1 MTSSLTPSG
10 RPLFGWAGS
19 IEEFRRTESQL
30 ILECLQSH
38 AQQLFAKTDPSRLRE
53 WQDLQTVAWR
63 DELTVL
69 DEAFRKLVIQVPES
83 KFWGLILEYELPQQ
97 SGRRPDVIVLA
108 GSTICVLE
116 FKMKSTPE
124 LSDIDQLRGY
134 IRDIGNYHSVAH
146 SAEQTVGAIVATKS
160 RSTTDTPGAK
170 VLSPIDIVSFLNAH
184 ASPGS
189 ISIDKW
195 IEGDYLPAPGLLEA
209 VMAQWEFAPP
219 SLRAVAASNIPQ
231 AESTLR
237 NIINVAENDSP
248 DTRRIVFVSG
258 TPGAGKTF
266 VGLNLVHDPS
276 IEVPMRFLS
285 GNGPLVQVLNYAL
298 HGDDDNQ
305 PLVTAMHRYRDHFA
319 RATPRENVIV
329 FDEAQRALD
338 QNKMR
343 IKFDRPHSE
352 AHMMLD
358 ILTRTPNWG
367 VMVLLV
373 GDGQEIYNGE
383 VGLRLWFDELSQ
395 HFSDHN
401 WHLHLNRSRFSD
413 NDPLGIGRLPE
424 NVHIHDHAELH
435 LTTSIRTHK
444 AGHVHDW
451 VNAVINAD
459 LTSAKVLAGQAR
471 EDGFSL
477 YVTRNLDLAR
487 DYCVRRFSAS
497 PKSRFGLMMA
507 SRNERTLAP
516 FGVSAIASSRDV
528 PRWYVDPRS
537 SDRSSMR
544 LRTAATEFQCQG
556 LELDYSILCW
566 SDDMIWNQSSNDWT
580 VREVQ
585 TPPPLLENPRST
597 RLNVYR
603 VLMTRGRDGMTIF
616 VPPLT
621 RLDSSFEAMK
631 TAGAVELL

>member
-1 MTSSLTPSG
+1 MTSSLNSSG

-19 IEEFRRTESQL
+19 IEEFLRTESQL

-69 DEAFRKLVIQVPES
+69 DEAFGKVVIQVPES
-83 KFWGLILEYELPQQ
+83 KSWGLILEYELPQQ
-97 SGRRPDVIVLA
+97 GGRRPDVIVLA

-134 IRDIGNYHSVAH
+134 VRDISSYHSVAQL
-146 SAEQTVGAIVATKS
+146 AQQTTGAIVATKS
-160 RSTTDTPGAK
+160 NAASDMNGTA
-170 VLSPIDIVSFLNAH
+170 VLSPADIATFLSSSKSVGAITTDQWM
-184 ASPGS
+184 AGT
-189 ISIDKW
+189 
-195 IEGDYLPAPGLLEA
+195 YLPAPGLLEA
-209 VMAQWEFAPP
+209 VMAQWQLAPA
-219 SLRAVAASNIPQ
+219 SLRTVAASNIPQ
-231 AESTLR
+231 AEATLR
-237 NIINVAENDSP
+237 DVIDLAKKDGP

-266 VGLNLVHDPS
+266 VGLNLVHDS
-276 IEVPMRFLS
+276 EVDAPMRFLS

-298 HGDDDNQ
+298 HGDDTNQ
-305 PLVTAMHRYRDHFA
+305 PIITAMHRYRDHFA
-319 RATPRENVIV
+319 RNTPLENVIV

-338 QNKMR
+338 QEKMR
-343 IKFDRPHSE
+343 IKFNKPQSE

-358 ILTRTPNWG
+358 ILTRTRNWG

-373 GDGQEIYNGE
+373 GNGQEIYNGE
-383 VGLRLWFDELSQ
+383 VGIKLWFEELSTYFLDRQ
-395 HFSDHN
+395 
-401 WHLHLNRSRFSD
+401 WHLHFNQTRFS
-413 NDPLGIGRLPE
+413 NDDSFDFAQLPA
-424 NVHIHDHAELH
+424 NVHIHNHTELH

-451 VNAVINAD
+451 VNSVIEAD
-459 LTSAKVLAGQAR
+459 LTSAKVLAEQAQ
-471 EDGFSL
+471 EEGYSL
-477 YVTRNLDLAR
+477 YITRNLTIAR
-487 DYCVRRFSAS
+487 EYCTQRFNAS
-497 PKSRFGLMMA
+497 PKSRYGLTMA

-516 FGVSAIASSRDV
+516 FGVSTIANSDV
-528 PRWYVDPRS
+528 SRWYVDPGS
-537 SDRSSMR
+537 SDKSSMR

-566 SDDMIWNQSSNDWT
+566 SEDMIWNHAIGDWT

-585 TPPPLLENPRST
+585 TPPPLLPNPRAT

-616 VPPLT
+616 VPPSEKFNST
-621 RLDSSFEAMK
+621 FEALK
-631 TAGAVELL
+631 AAGATELK